1 MRAFTFAA
9 VLTACLSLAA
19 PAAHAQQSL
28 SLSIG
33 GFVPRGEDT
42 RGRDNGRRSDDVLVN
57 NLDFLAFDIKDFNGF
72 TAQAEYLV
80 GLGDWL
86 DAGVGVGVYRKTVPT
101 VYADLVNSTGDEIEQ
116 NLRLRIVP
124 FTATVRFL
132 PVGRGNGIE
141 PYIGAGVAFLNWR
154 YSETGSF
161 VDFTDFSIFRDA
173 FTGHGTAAGP
183 VILGGLR
190 FGPGTWALGGEIRYQ
205 KAEGELPLDQGFSG
219 DRIDLGGFSYLAN
232 VTIRF

>member
-1 MRAFTFAA
+1 MRHVTFAA
-9 VLTACLSLAA
+9 ALTALISVA
-19 PAAHAQQSL
+19 PSDASAQQSL

-42 RGRDNGRRSDDVLVN
+42 RGRDDRRRSDDVLVN
-57 NLDFLAFDIKDFNGF
+57 NLDFLVFDIKDFNGF

-80 GLGDWL
+80 GIGEWL

-101 VYADLVNSTGDEIEQ
+101 IYADLVNSNGAEIEQ

-154 YSETGSF
+154 YSESGSF
-161 VDFTDFSIFRDA
+161 VDFTDFSIFRDS
-173 FTGHGTAAGP
+173 FTGSGTAAGP
-183 VILGGLR
+183 LVLGGIR
-190 FGPGTWALGGEIRYQ
+190 FGPQAWGIGVEVRHQSALGT
-205 KAEGELPLDQGFSG
+205 LPIDQGFAG
-219 DRIDLGGFSYLAN
+219 DRIDLGGFSYLTN

>member
-1 MRAFTFAA
+1 MRHVTFAA
-9 VLTACLSLAA
+9 VLAA
-19 PAAHAQQSL
+19 FMSVSPTVANAQQSL

-42 RGRDNGRRSDDVLVN
+42 RGRDNGRRSDDVLVS
-57 NLDFLAFDIKDFNGF
+57 NLDFLAFDIKDFNGL
-72 TAQAEYLV
+72 TAQAEYLIGV
-80 GLGDWL
+80 GDWL
-86 DAGVGVGVYRKTVPT
+86 EAGVGVGVYRKTVPS
-101 VYADLVNSTGDEIEQ
+101 VYAGLVNSDGTEIEQ
-116 NLRLRIVP
+116 DLRLRIVP

-154 YSETGSF
+154 YSESGSF
-161 VDFTDFSIFRDA
+161 VDFTDFSIFRDS
-173 FTGHGTAAGP
+173 FTSSGTTAGP
-183 VILGGLR
+183 VVLGGVR
-190 FGPGTWALGGEIRYQ
+190 FGPAAWGIGGEVRYQ
-205 KAEGELPLDQGFSG
+205 KAKGDLPLDQGFSG